1 MTAGVIRAQASPGVH
16 GALHR
21 RELAP
26 VDPLLVRDLARVLV
40 VTVLVVLALVT
51 IVAAAAFLAGPV
63 PVEGPAPGFAI

>member
-1 MTAGVIRAQASPGVH
+1 MNKQTLTVIITT
-16 GALHR
+16 
-21 RELAP
+21 
-26 VDPLLVRDLARVLV
+26 V